1 MRESEEAAREAIR
14 ASVEPAVFQAL
25 ETFVASCREW
35 GRVTNLVSAEDRER
49 LWERHV
55 ADSLQ
60 LVPLSADAGPAWI
73 DLGSGG
79 GFPGLVVAIARKDTR
94 MTLVEANR
102 KKASFLLQAAH
113 RARVAVR
120 VEAKRIEAVPPA
132 PYDVVSARAL
142 APLDRLLDAASRF
155 FGDHTL
161 GLFPKGRDADK
172 EVEAARMRFA
182 FALERSPSRT
192 DPGAAIFAV
201 RHLERAR

>member
-1 MRESEEAAREAIR
+1 MRESEEAAREAVR
-14 ASVEPAVFQAL
+14 AAVDPVAFQAL

-60 LVPLSADAGPAWI
+60 LVGLAEGAGPDWI

-94 MTLVEANR
+94 MTLVESNR
-102 KKASFLLQAAH
+102 RKASFLLQAAG
-113 RARVAVR
+113 RSGVRVR
-120 VEAKRIEAVPPA
+120 VESKRIEDLPA
-132 PYDVVSARAL
+132 RSHDVVSARAL
-142 APLDRLLDAASRF
+142 APLDRLLVLAGRF
-155 FGDHTL
+155 FGEHTL

-172 EVEAARMRFA
+172 EVEAALRAFA
-182 FALERSPSRT
+182 FALERVPSRT
-192 DPGAAIFAV
+192 DPGAAILAV
-201 RHLERAR
+201 SDLEGAR